1 MRIGLAFQL
10 FFKALAGGK
19 TADDLQ
25 AVLQGKVSDS
35 KTAAASLPAP
45 EPKVVTESKPVTKP
59 VTPIQSEAITLLATL
74 QREARLIDLVQ
85 EPLEQYPDAQVGAAA
100 RDVLRDTRKVLER
113 VCGIKPLLP
122 ETEGNKVDLPT
133 DASPMRWKITGS
145 ASGNKRGVVVHP
157 GWQATH
163 CQLPQ
168 WNGNAVD
175 ALVIAPAEVDLNA

>member
-25 AVLQGKVSDS
+25 SVLQGKVSDS

-45 EPKVVTESKPVTKP
+45 EPKVVTESKPVPKP

-145 ASGNKRGVVVHP
+145 ASGMVTLPTLWSSH
-157 GWQATH
+157 
-163 CQLPQ
+163 QLK
-168 WNGNAVD
+168 
-175 ALVIAPAEVDLNA
+175 